1 VQQSL
6 GFGNQ
11 PDQALKTLRG
21 THCEEHEMAVAQEF
35 ESRPVPPQQLQ
46 EGRQFAASYA
56 GEHVAGTEFVI
67 GALFVAWG
75 VSTSD
80 ILYGLLLGNLMAVLT
95 WGLITAPIAT
105 DTRLTLYAYLEKI
118 AGPGTIKLYSG
129 INGVLFAVLAGAMIT
144 VSASAVRVLFGIPP
158 QVNWYPT
165 SISFVLVAVAVG
177 AVVVIVAAK
186 GFKKVAHFAGIC
198 APWMILMF
206 VVGAL
211 AMMPVLTQAT
221 ANISGIN
228 SFADF
233 VAVAD
238 AYIWVDNGSDIG
250 FWHVAAFA
258 WICNLAMHG
267 SMGDMTL
274 LRFAKRSS
282 YGYFSALGM
291 FIGHYLAWVCAGIM
305 GAGAALLMS
314 SSITQLDAGAV
325 AYQALGATGIL
336 AVIIAGWT
344 TSNPTI
350 YRAGLAFQ
358 SLNSKWS
365 LVRVTLVTGVVTT
378 IIACFPF
385 VFTKLL
391 SFVGIMGLML
401 VPMGAVIVTEHW
413 ILPKLGMTRYWSN
426 YRKNKTNFAAVIT
439 WLASLVLAFFLEQSG
454 TLHLFFL
461 LIPIWIFATL
471 TYLLLAGIMG
481 ARETYQEAEPAEQ
494 AEMLRKQQEKEFLA
508 SEVAGTKEKE
518 QTSFSMAVRVSRLIS
533 FASLLT
539 CAGLAIAVYTNNNL
553 TSFHQWMILP
563 TVTYFV
569 SATYW
574 IINKEKQ
581 VDAQKAAS

>member
-1 VQQSL
+1 M
-6 GFGNQ
+6 
-11 PDQALKTLRG
+11 T
-21 THCEEHEMAVAQEF
+21 VAQEF
-35 ESRPVPPQQLQ
+35 EAQAVPPQQLQ
-46 EGRQFAASYA
+46 EARNFAASYA

-67 GALFVAWG
+67 GALFVSWG

-95 WGLITAPIAT
+95 WGLVTAPIAT

-144 VSASAVRVLFGIPP
+144 VSASAVRILFGIAP

-165 SISFVLVAVAVG
+165 SISFVLVAMAVG

-186 GFKKVAHFAGIC
+186 GFKKVAHFAEIC

-206 VVGAL
+206 VAGAL
-211 AMMPVLTQAT
+211 AMMPVLTDAFT
-221 ANISGIN
+221 GVSSIK
-228 SFADF
+228 SFDDF

-274 LRFAKRSS
+274 LRYAKRSS

-291 FIGHYLAWVCAGIM
+291 FIGHYLAWICAGIM
-305 GAGAALLMS
+305 GAGAALLMN

-365 LVRVTLVTGVVTT
+365 LVKVTLVTGVVTT
-378 IIACFPF
+378 VIACFPF

-401 VPMGAVIVTEHW
+401 VPMGAIIVTEHW
-413 ILPKLGMTRYWSN
+413 IMPKLGMTRYWSS
-426 YRKNKTNFAAVIT
+426 YRKNNTNFAAVIT
-439 WLASLVLAFFLEQSG
+439 WLSSLALAFFLGQSG
-454 TLHLFFL
+454 TLHMFFL
-461 LIPIWIFATL
+461 LIPVWIFATV
-471 TYLLLAGIMG
+471 TYLLLAGMMG
-481 ARETYQEAEPAEQ
+481 ARETYQEAKPAEQ
-494 AEMLRKQQEKEFLA
+494 AEKLRKLQENEFLA
-508 SEVAGTKEKE
+508 NEP
-518 QTSFSMAVRVSRLIS
+518 TSRKKTENTSYSLTVKASRLIS
-533 FASLLT
+533 FASLFT
-539 CAGLAIAVYTNNNL
+539 CAGLAIAVYTNSNMA
-553 TSFHQWMILP
+553 SFHQWLILP
-563 TVTYFV
+563 TITYFV

-581 VDAQKAAS
+581 ADAQKAVS